1 MSADVHKLLFSLT
14 EDLNSENLE
23 ALKFLSLEYIPM
35 KKQES
40 IQDSKDFFQKLQE
53 KGMIAEDDLT
63 FIKELLLRINRID
76 LLTDKLRSSREEMEQ
91 ELKIPGKAKISTYR

>member
-1 MSADVHKLLFSLT
+1 MYPFILD
-14 EDLNSENLE
+14 DLNSENVE

-40 IQDSKDFFQKLQE
+40 
-53 KGMIAEDDLT
+53 MIAEDDPS
-63 FIKELLLRINRID
+63 FIKELLFRINCTD
-76 LLTDKLRSSREEMEQ
+76 LLIDKLRFSREEMEQ